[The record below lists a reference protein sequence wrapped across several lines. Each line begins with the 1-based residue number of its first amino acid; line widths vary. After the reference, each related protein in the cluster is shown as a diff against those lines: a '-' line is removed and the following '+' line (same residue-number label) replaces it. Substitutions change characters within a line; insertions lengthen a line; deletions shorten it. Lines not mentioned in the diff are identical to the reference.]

1 MKKWSD
7 GALESWSAGSPRII
21 APLQCSNMPI
31 ALRQFRFIAF
41 ALCAMLFA
49 LCAAAE
55 AQQASKIPKL
65 GWLGGRS
72 PSGPGS
78 GGESFRRALAALG
91 YIEGKSITIEY
102 RYAED
107 KLERLPA
114 LAEELVRLNV
124 DVIIAPTTAEV
135 RAAKGATKTIP
146 IVFYNVP
153 DPVGS
158 GLVTSLAR
166 PGGNITG
173 FSTIN
178 ALLSGKRLEILKETI
193 PKLTRV
199 AVLWD
204 PKNPASAEQWKDS
217 QEPARQ
223 LGLQLHSMEVS
234 SADKYESAFKEAV
247 KMHSSAVLMTQS
259 TLGAAN
265 SPRIVELAVKYR
277 LPAISTREN
286 YVTLGGLMSYGAD
299 DTEFY
304 QRAAAIVDKILK
316 DAKPSDL
323 PIEQPK
329 KFEFIINLKAAKQ
342 IGLTIPPNVLARA
355 DRVIK

>member
-1 MKKWSD
+1 MD
-7 GALESWSAGSPRII
+7 RRIHLWLMATFLLTAI
-21 APLQCSNMPI
+21 TVH
-31 ALRQFRFIAF
+31 
-41 ALCAMLFA
+41 
-49 LCAAAE
+49 
-55 AQQASKIPKL
+55 AQQTPKIPKL

-78 GGESFRRALAALG
+78 GGERFRHALAALG

-114 LAEELVRLNV
+114 LADELVRLNV
-124 DVIIAPTTAEV
+124 DVIIAPTTVEV

-153 DPVGS
+153 DPVAS
-158 GLVTSLAR
+158 GLVSSLAR

-199 AVLWD
+199 AILWD

-234 SADKYESAFKEAV
+234 SADKYETAFRDAV
-247 KMHSSAVLMTQS
+247 KVRSDAVLMTQS

-265 SPRIVELAVKYR
+265 SPKIVDLAVKNR
-277 LPAISTREN
+277 LPTISTRGE
-286 YVTLGGLMSYGAD
+286 YVIAGGLMSY
-299 DTEFY
+299 
-304 QRAAAIVDKILK
+304 AAADSESFK
-316 DAKPSDL
+316 
-323 PIEQPK
+323 
-329 KFEFIINLKAAKQ
+329 
-342 IGLTIPPNVLARA
+342 
-355 DRVIK
+355 

>member
-1 MKKWSD
+1 MTTVSSQPLAVTSKRRTD
-7 GALESWSAGSPRII
+7 PMLRRIVSCL
-21 APLQCSNMPI
+21 PLTLFLLIVP
-31 ALRQFRFIAF
+31 F
-41 ALCAMLFA
+41 AH
-49 LCAAAE
+49 
-55 AQQASKIPKL
+55 AQQPTKIPKI

-72 PSGPGS
+72 SSGPG
-78 GGESFRRALAALG
+78 GAGERVRQALAGLG
-91 YIEGKSITIEY
+91 YIEGKSITLSIAMP
-102 RYAED
+102 RIR
-107 KLERLPA
+107 LERLLP

-124 DVIIAPTTAEV
+124 DVIIAPTTVEV

-158 GLVTSLAR
+158 GLVNSLAQ

-234 SADKYESAFKEAV
+234 SADKYESAFNEAV
-247 KMHSSAVLMTQS
+247 KARSGAVLMTQS

-265 SPRIVELAVKYR
+265 SPKIVELAAKNR
-277 LPAISTREN
+277 LATISTRED
-286 YVTLGGLMSYGAD
+286 YVMLGGLMSYGAD
-299 DTEFY
+299 DTESY
-304 QRAAAIVDKILK
+304 QRAAAMVDKILK
-316 DAKPSDL
+316 GTKPADI
-323 PIEQPK
+323 PVEQPK

-342 IGLTIPPNVLARA
+342 IGLAIPPNVLARA
-355 DRVIK
+355 DRVIR

>member
-1 MKKWSD
+1 M
-7 GALESWSAGSPRII
+7 LVCL
-21 APLQCSNMPI
+21 PLTLFLLIVP
-31 ALRQFRFIAF
+31 F
-41 ALCAMLFA
+41 AH
-49 LCAAAE
+49 
-55 AQQASKIPKL
+55 AQQQQRIPKL

-72 PSGPGS
+72 PSGPAGA
-78 GGESFRRALAALG
+78 GERVRQALAGLG

-114 LAEELVRLNV
+114 LAGELVRLNA
-124 DVIIAPTTAEV
+124 DVIIAPTTIEV
-135 RAAKGATKTIP
+135 RAAKNATKTIP

-158 GLVTSLAR
+158 GLVDSLAR

-247 KMHSSAVLMTQS
+247 KARSGAVLMTQS

-265 SPRIVELAVKYR
+265 SPKIVELAAKNR
-277 LPAISTREN
+277 LATISTREE
-286 YVTLGGLMSYGAD
+286 YVMLGGLMSYSAAEAESFPACRSLRRQDSERRQAGGSPH
-299 DTEFY
+299 
-304 QRAAAIVDKILK
+304 RATDK
-316 DAKPSDL
+316 
-323 PIEQPK
+323 
-329 KFEFIINLKAAKQ
+329 
-342 IGLTIPPNVLARA
+342 V
-355 DRVIK
+355 